1 MKYGI
6 YYAYWEDEW
15 SADYIPYIKKA
26 AGLGFDILEIAC
38 TPIPSYSSAKLAD
51 LKACAAEYGI
61 TLTGGH
67 GPSAR
72 HNIAS
77 ADPAVVRE
85 GMEFYTGLYK
95 KLEVLG
101 ITKIGGGIYSYWPVD
116 YTKPIDKQGDRARSI
131 ENLQILSKSAKNC
144 GINLYLEVLNRFEGY
159 ILNTAEEGVR
169 FVDEIGADNVKLT
182 LDTFHMN
189 IEEDSFGEAI
199 RLAGD
204 RLGHLHIGEA
214 NRRVPGKGRL
224 PWQEIGEALKDIN
237 YQGDVVMEPFVR
249 RGGTVGSDIKIW
261 RELEKN
267 TDTATLDRDAKES
280 LAFIKNVFESSDC

>member
-15 SADYIPYIKKA
+15 SADYIPYIKKVEN
-26 AGLGFDILEIAC
+26 LGFDILEIAC
-38 TPIPSYSSAKLAD
+38 TPIPAYSNAKLAEI
-51 LKACAAEYGI
+51 KACAAEYGI

-67 GPSAR
+67 GPSAK

-77 ADPAVVRE
+77 ADSTVVRE

-95 KLEVLG
+95 KLEILG

-131 ENLQILSKSAKNC
+131 ENLKTLSKAANDC

-169 FVDEIGADNVKLT
+169 FVDEVGADSVKLT

-189 IEEDSFGEAI
+189 IEEDSFGGAI
-199 RLAGD
+199 RAAGD

-224 PWQEIGEALKDIN
+224 PWAEIGEALKDIN
-237 YQGDVVMEPFVR
+237 FKGDVVMEPFVR

-267 TDTATLDRDAKES
+267 TDTAILDKDAKES
-280 LAFIKNVFESSDC
+280 LAFIKSVFER

>member
-15 SADYIPYIKKA
+15 SADYIPYIKKVEN
-26 AGLGFDILEIAC
+26 LGFDILEIAC
-38 TPIPSYSSAKLAD
+38 TPIPAYSNAKLAEI
-51 LKACAAEYGI
+51 KACAAEYGI

-67 GPSAR
+67 GPSAK

-77 ADPAVVRE
+77 ADSTVVRE

-95 KLEVLG
+95 KLEILG

-131 ENLQILSKSAKNC
+131 ENLKTLSKAANDC

-169 FVDEIGADNVKLT
+169 FVDEVGADNVKLT

-189 IEEDSFGEAI
+189 IEEDSFGGAI
-199 RLAGD
+199 RAAGD

-224 PWQEIGEALKDIN
+224 PWAEIGEALKDIN
-237 YQGDVVMEPFVR
+237 FKGDVVMEPFVR

-267 TDTATLDRDAKES
+267 TDTAILDKDAKES
-280 LAFIKNVFESSDC
+280 LAFIKSVFER

>member
-6 YYAYWEDEW
+6 YYAYWENEW
-15 SADYIPYIKKA
+15 RADYIPYIKKVA
-26 AGLGFDILEIAC
+26 DLGFDILEIAC
-38 TPIPSYSSAKLAD
+38 TPIPEYSKAQLAE
-51 LKACAAEYGI
+51 LKACAAENGI
-61 TLTGGH
+61 ILTGGH

-72 HNIAS
+72 HNLAS
-77 ADPAVVRE
+77 ADPAIVSA
-85 GMEFYTGLYK
+85 GMKFYTELFK
-95 KLEVLG
+95 NMEILG
-101 ITKIGGGIYSYWPVD
+101 IAKIGGGIYSYWPVD

-131 ENLQILSKSAKNC
+131 ENVHNLSHIARDC
-144 GINLYLEVLNRFEGY
+144 GITLYLEVLNRFEGY
-159 ILNTAEEGVR
+159 ILNTTAEGVR
-169 FVDEIGADNVKLT
+169 FVEEVGEDNVKLT

-204 RLGHLHIGEA
+204 KLGHFHIGEA

-224 PWQEIGEALKDIN
+224 PWQEMGEALKDIRFT
-237 YQGDVVMEPFVR
+237 GDVVMEPFVR

-267 TDTATLDRDAKES
+267 TDTES
-280 LAFIKNVFESSDC
+280 LDKDAHESLEFIKHMFEI